1 MNDKPYYDLNSFLR
15 RHFGMRVQKITV
27 DAGFTCPNRDGTLG
41 TGGCIYCNARG
52 SGTGACGRGVSIREQ
67 LEAGRAAMARR
78 YKAKAFIA
86 YFQAFSNTYAPVEI
100 LRQRYE
106 EALAVPG
113 VVGLAIGTR
122 PDCVDER
129 VLDLL
134 GEYARRTMVWVEYGL
149 QSAHDRTLAAI
160 ARGHD
165 FGAFCRAVAATRNR
179 GIYTCAHVIL
189 GLPGETAADMRAT
202 ARAVAGLGI
211 DGIKLHLL
219 YVVKGTGMER
229 LFRQGDYQCLAQSE
243 YVERVCD
250 VLERLPPQMVI
261 QRLTGD
267 PHPDELV
274 APDWSLRKRE
284 TLDQIHAAL
293 ARRQTFQGKLYRP
306 GLLVESAPTA
316 APRPGVE

>member
-1 MNDKPYYDLNSFLR
+1 MSDKPYYDLNTFLR
-15 RHFGMRVQKITV
+15 RHFGVRVQKITV

-41 TGGCIYCNARG
+41 AGGCIYCNAQG
-52 SGTGACGRGVSIREQ
+52 SGTGAYGRGVSIRDQ
-67 LEAGRAAMARR
+67 LEAGRTALSRR

-100 LRQRYE
+100 LRERYD

-122 PDCVDER
+122 PDCVNEG

-134 GEYARRTMVWVEYGL
+134 TEYARRTMVWIEYGL

-165 FGAFCRAVAATRNR
+165 FNAFCRAVAATRNR
-179 GIYTCAHVIL
+179 GILICTHVIL

-211 DGIKLHLL
+211 EGIKLHLL
-219 YVVKGTGMER
+219 YVVKGTDMER
-229 LFRQGDYQCLAQSE
+229 IYRRGEYRCLSQSE

-267 PHPDELV
+267 PHPQDLV
-274 APDWSLRKRE
+274 APDWSLHKRE
-284 TLDQIHAAL
+284 TLDLIHAAL
-293 ARRQTFQGKLYRP
+293 TRRRTFQGRLYRAEP
-306 GLLVESAPTA
+306 LEPELGA
-316 APRPGVE
+316 APPHVRP